1 MVGDGYAA
9 IGDSAFM
16 TVPLIGS
23 GIANSL
29 KAAKM
34 LADTVSADI
43 TEAYSAETLWNYQ
56 VKYYKALGSGLAP
69 LECVKYMLLSLT
81 PDELDYC
88 FDSGMLNE
96 DNITMTANFT
106 SINTQFKLDPKDLM
120 IKAKAVCKRPEVL
133 KKVMVCGSRM
143 AQVMAACAT
152 MPRRWDRKKVMQ
164 WAKAYS
170 APFNAYKK

>member
-1 MVGDGYAA
+1 
-9 IGDSAFM
+9 M

-34 LADTVSADI
+34 LADTVSADSSFSF
-43 TEAYSAETLWNYQ
+43 SAETLWKYQ
-56 VKYYKALGSGLAP
+56 VKYYKELGSGLAP

-106 SINTQFKLDPKDLM
+106 SIKTQFKLDPKDLM
-120 IKAKAVCKRPEVL
+120 IKATSVCKRPEVL
-133 KKVMVCGSRM
+133 KKVMVCGIRM
-143 AQVMAACAT
+143 AQVMSACAV
-152 MPRRWDRKKVMQ
+152 MPRKWNRKAVMK
-164 WAKAYS
+164 WAEIYSSPFEAYT
-170 APFNAYKK
+170 N